1 MKKIFLCCLIF
12 SNFIL
17 FADDIKSY
25 NLSLD
30 CSKAQNE
37 SIEYKIC
44 SNNVLLMQDNILF
57 NTYKL
62 LLNTTNINKNKLKE
76 EQEEWVSQRD

>member
-1 MKKIFLCCLIF
+1 M
-12 SNFIL
+12 IL
-17 FADDIKSY
+17 KSY

-44 SNNVLLMQDNILF
+44 SNNVLLMQDVFYLTHIITFKILQILI
-57 NTYKL
+57 K
-62 LLNTTNINKNKLKE
+62 
-76 EQEEWVSQRD
+76 